1 MFPHMC
7 PVYIILHGNP
17 LLWTPNPP
25 ITSRIHQ
32 TFIEQF
38 PGAPDG
44 WVSACTQL
52 PLATPASVSPHL
64 AAGGFGWLGRRHIS
78 VVYVKVPTLVWL
90 RGIRVHETVSS
101 ASLPVQRAS
110 LQTQAVC
117 SENNEEGMCWG
128 GRRIHRNVKPWGDG
142 DKKQVPGPPPA
153 RDRILGQH
161 SLGGRG
167 LSCEKLAGQRRGE
180 SGRGR
185 GKQLAWLSSQWGDA
199 ARLISSP
206 RGRSRGR

>member
-1 MFPHMC
+1 MC

-25 ITSRIHQ
+25 ITSCIHQ

-44 WVSACTQL
+44 SVSACPHL
-52 PLATPASVSPHL
+52 PLTTPASASPHL
-64 AAGGFGWLGRRHIS
+64 AAGGFGWPGRRHTS

-110 LQTQAVC
+110 LQTKLSALRITKKECVG
-117 SENNEEGMCWG
+117 EGG
-128 GRRIHRNVKPWGDG
+128 GATGTSNLREMEARSRSPAPTSQRQN
-142 DKKQVPGPPPA
+142 PGA
-153 RDRILGQH
+153 TQ
-161 SLGGRG
+161 
-167 LSCEKLAGQRRGE
+167 
-180 SGRGR
+180 SGREG
-185 GKQLAWLSSQWGDA
+185 LVV
-199 ARLISSP
+199 
-206 RGRSRGR
+206 

>member
-25 ITSRIHQ
+25 ITSCIHQ
-32 TFIEQF
+32 TFTEQF

-52 PLATPASVSPHL
+52 PLTTPASASPYL
-64 AAGGFGWLGRRHIS
+64 AAGGFGWLGRRHTS
-78 VVYVKVPTLVWL
+78 VVYVNVPTLVWL

-110 LQTQAVC
+110 LQTKAVC
-117 SENNEEGMCWG
+117 SENNEEGVCWG
-128 GRRIHRNVKPWGDG
+128 GRGSHRKIKPQGDG
-142 DKKQVPGPPPA
+142 GKRHVPCPHQPETESWSNTFWEGGA
-153 RDRILGQH
+153 CRVRNWL
-161 SLGGRG
+161 GRG
-167 LSCEKLAGQRRGE
+167 GVSQGE
-180 SGRGR
+180 AVGNS
-185 GKQLAWLSSQWGDA
+185 WLG
-199 ARLISSP
+199 
-206 RGRSRGR
+206 